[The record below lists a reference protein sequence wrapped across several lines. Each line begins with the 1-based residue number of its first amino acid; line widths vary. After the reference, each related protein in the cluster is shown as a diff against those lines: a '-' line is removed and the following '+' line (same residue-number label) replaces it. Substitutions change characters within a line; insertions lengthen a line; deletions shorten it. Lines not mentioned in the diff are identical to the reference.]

1 MNVRAAM
8 KTILSAQ
15 PITAQAFAPFGELLS
30 LETAQKFPCNQGRA
44 VRFHDLAT
52 QIDCDDQLGRMGM
65 SVYQCEASHLPFHAS
80 VMECHPLGSQTF
92 YPLTMDPGQRYLVAV
107 APAGEWRRDAVSAF
121 VVQGHQGIHYRKG
134 VWHLPIVALDLPL
147 NFVSLDRIGP
157 GTNLQEVT
165 VDFWIQPHADQTS
178 PSSPC

>member
-65 SVYQCEASHLPFHAS
+65 SVTNARPPIFPFMRAS
-80 VMECHPLGSQTF
+80 
-92 YPLTMDPGQRYLVAV
+92 
-107 APAGEWRRDAVSAF
+107 WSAT
-121 VVQGHQGIHYRKG
+121 
-134 VWHLPIVALDLPL
+134 P
-147 NFVSLDRIGP
+147 
-157 GTNLQEVT
+157 
-165 VDFWIQPHADQTS
+165 
-178 PSSPC
+178 